1 MKQLLLSMS
10 VTALTL
16 GYASLSSATT
26 YQCSYRKSV
35 NLQYTNQVQAS
46 GHFKVGTNLAPVQI
60 ALNLLDSLYLKAD
73 LSGKNKINFEI
84 FTSDYEGDHET
95 LFVSSTETGAADLSF
110 SYKYN
115 GLFYTVECQ
124 KNQNHYQGYGGG
136 CML

>member
-35 NLQYTNQVQAS
+35 NLRHTNQVQAS

-60 ALNLLDSLYLKAD
+60 TLNLLDSLYLKAD

-84 FTSDYEGDHET
+84 FS
-95 LFVSSTETGAADLSF
+95 
-110 SYKYN
+110 
-115 GLFYTVECQ
+115 
-124 KNQNHYQGYGGG
+124 
-136 CML
+136 